1 MCPEAEND
9 FGLFISSMT
18 AILLKFGPMTETFSF
33 MLWLV
38 ETNRA
43 LESSSTNKILNG
55 KKNKKSS
62 NHIIT
67 IIMQKL
73 QSSGMQISNFST
85 LGTTWAP

>member
-9 FGLFISSMT
+9 LGLFISSTT

-55 KKNKKSS
+55 KKKNQVIISS
-62 NHIIT
+62 
-67 IIMQKL
+67 Q
-73 QSSGMQISNFST
+73 
-85 LGTTWAP
+85 

>member
-9 FGLFISSMT
+9 LGLFISSTT

-55 KKNKKSS
+55 KKKKSS

-85 LGTTWAP
+85 LVTPWAP

>member
-9 FGLFISSMT
+9 LGLFISSTT

-55 KKNKKSS
+55 KKKKSS

-85 LGTTWAP
+85 LGTPWAP